1 MSFSA
6 EDLRLDAE
14 VEIARIGDWMMETLR
29 TPLRRRGVVVGLSG
43 GIDSSVTA
51 ALAVRALGKD
61 RVFGLFMPED
71 ESDPQSLALG
81 RELAQT
87 LGVATVVETI
97 GPILAAAGCYER
109 RDAFI
114 REILPDYGEGWRFRG
129 WWPQIPPGARS
140 RSACLLPSISA

>member
-51 ALAVRALGKD
+51 ALTCCRWLV
-61 RVFGLFMPED
+61 
-71 ESDPQSLALG
+71 
-81 RELAQT
+81 
-87 LGVATVVETI
+87 
-97 GPILAAAGCYER
+97 
-109 RDAFI
+109 
-114 REILPDYGEGWRFRG
+114 
-129 WWPQIPPGARS
+129 
-140 RSACLLPSISA
+140 